1 MCRVSKYLVVMGIS
15 LITISFS
22 LLLRNRL
29 NEEETIRKTNEVLN
43 VIENTE
49 IDEDLVVSDESE
61 MRVVTIDGNDYIGT
75 LEMPSLGLKLPIMSE
90 TSYEKLSVSPGRYYG
105 SIYTNDLV
113 ICAHDYYDH
122 FGKIDRLRTNDII
135 IFEDM
140 NNRKYV
146 YEVKM
151 IEVLNS
157 TDVLEMIESE
167 FDLTLYTCTYDGLKR
182 VTVRCNLVSDY
193 T

>member
-1 MCRVSKYLVVMGIS
+1 MGIA

-22 LLLRNRL
+22 LLLRNKL
-29 NEEETIRKTNEVLN
+29 SEEVTIRKTNEVLN
-43 VIENTE
+43 IIENTSV
-49 IDEDLVVSDESE
+49 EDLVVTDSSE
-61 MRVVTIDGNDYIGT
+61 MRVVTIDSNDYIGT
-75 LEMPSLGLKLPIMSE
+75 LEIPSLGLKLPIMSE
-90 TSYEKLSVSPGRYYG
+90 TDYEKLSISPGRYYG
-105 SIYTNDLV
+105 SIYTDDLV
-113 ICAHDYYDH
+113 ICAHDYYNH
-122 FGKIDRLRTNDII
+122 FGKIDRLRQNDLV

-146 YEVKM
+146 YEVEM
-151 IEVLNS
+151 IEILNS

-182 VTVRCNLVSDY
+182 VTVRCNLVSNY

>member
-1 MCRVSKYLVVMGIS
+1 MCRLSKYLIVMGIG

-22 LLLRNRL
+22 LLLRNKL
-29 NEEETIRKTNEVLN
+29 SEEVTIRKTNEVLN
-43 VIENTE
+43 IIENTSV
-49 IDEDLVVSDESE
+49 EDLVVTDSSE
-61 MRVVTIDGNDYIGT
+61 MRVVTIDSNDYIGT
-75 LEMPSLGLKLPIMSE
+75 LEIPSLGLKLPIMSE
-90 TSYEKLSVSPGRYYG
+90 TDYEKLSISPGRYYG
-105 SIYTNDLV
+105 SIYTDDLV
-113 ICAHDYYDH
+113 ICAHNYYNH
-122 FGKIDRLRTNDII
+122 FGKIDRLRQNDLV

-146 YEVKM
+146 YEVEM
-151 IEVLNS
+151 IEILNS

-182 VTVRCNLVSDY
+182 VTVRCNLVSNY